1 MNILID
7 PLFENWAQQ
16 TDGGGSVSVTNGTL
30 TASSTVGERA
40 YLYSSHV
47 CNEGEV
53 YIFSCDAKVVNFD
66 GSNPAPGLFIDHPSL
81 PSGRNRV
88 RFDSSYWKNYELKFT
103 VPKNNVK
110 NASSVVFGAGVIT
123 DQSGIAEIRNPMVR
137 LEKTAPMSQSI
148 WARGRF
154 EITAAGALTV
164 SQQSNMI
171 NAQWQPGGGSSDS
184 DLLLTVPGVP
194 ADLNITPHPR
204 AFISTS
210 GPSGYIAKTPINI
223 TGGSNGQF
231 NVKIL
236 DSVTGAYIQDN
247 PASTINILVEVVY

>member
-7 PLFENWAQQ
+7 PLFENWTSETSGSGSASV
-16 TDGGGSVSVTNGTL
+16 TDGIL
-30 TASSTVGERA
+30 TASAAVGEFAR
-40 YLYSSHV
+40 LTSSHV

-53 YIFSCDAKVVNFD
+53 YIFSCDAKVDFFD
-66 GSNPAPGLFIDHPSL
+66 GSNPAPGMFIDHPSL
-81 PSGRNRV
+81 PSGQNRL
-88 RFDSSYWKNYELKFT
+88 RFDSSYWKSYQLTFT

-110 NASSVVFGAGVIT
+110 NASSVIFGAGVIT
-123 DQSGIAEIRNPMVR
+123 DQSGTVQVRNPMVR

-164 SQQSNMI
+164 SQQSNI
-171 NAQWQPGGGSSDS
+171 VNAQWQPGGGSSDS

-204 AFISTS
+204 AYISTS
-210 GPSGYIAKTPINI
+210 GPDGYIAKAPVSI
-223 TGGSNGQF
+223 TGGTNGQF
-231 NVKIL
+231 NIKIL
-236 DSVTGAYIQDN
+236 DTTTGAYIQDQ

>member
-7 PLFENWAQQ
+7 PLFENWAQ
-16 TDGGGSVSVTNGTL
+16 TANGSGVISVVNGIL
-30 TASSTVGERA
+30 TASASIGDNARVT
-40 YLYSSHV
+40 SSHV

-53 YIFSCDAKVVNFD
+53 YIFSCDARVTNFD
-66 GSNPAPGLFIDHPSL
+66 GSNPAPGLFIDHPSV
-81 PSGRNRV
+81 PNGRNRV
-88 RFDSSYWKNYELKFT
+88 RFDSTYWKNYELKFT

-110 NASSVVFGAGVIT
+110 SVSSVVFGAGVIT
-123 DQSGIAEIRNPMVR
+123 DQSGAAEIRNPMVR

-154 EITAAGALTV
+154 TISSTGALTV
-164 SQQSNMI
+164 SQQSNI
-171 NAQWQPGGGSSDS
+171 VNAQWQSGGGSTDS
-184 DLLLTVPGVP
+184 DLLLTVHGVP

-204 AFISTS
+204 AFLSTI
-210 GPSGYIAKTPINI
+210 GPDSYIAKTPINI

-236 DSVTGAYIQDN
+236 DVAAGAYIKDN
-247 PASTINILVEVVY
+247 PASTTNILVEVVY